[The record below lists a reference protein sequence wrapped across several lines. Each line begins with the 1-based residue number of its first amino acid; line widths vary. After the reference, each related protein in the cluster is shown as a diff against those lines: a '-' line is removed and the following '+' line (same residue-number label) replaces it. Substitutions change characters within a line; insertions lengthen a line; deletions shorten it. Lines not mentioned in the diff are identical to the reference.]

1 MTQAPVDCWNRIG
14 VAGDRSCERLQQYVH
29 CRNCPVFSQAAAR
42 FLDREIAPEQV
53 AEWTRLIARP
63 AAMRERD
70 SQSVV
75 IFRIGPE
82 WLALHTDV
90 FAEVASPRAIHALPH
105 RRSPV
110 LQGVV
115 NLNGTLVVCVS
126 LAVLLAIDVS
136 AQPRADLGQMVHP
149 RLLVLQHGRA
159 RMAIPVD
166 EVQAVHRHHP
176 RDVRPVPS
184 TVGGATASHSR
195 GVLSYLDRSVGLLD
209 EAALFA
215 SLDQRLA

>member
-1 MTQAPVDCWNRIG
+1 MTQDAVDCWNHIG
-14 VAGDRSCERLQQYVH
+14 VAGDRTCERLGEHVH

-42 FLDREIAPEQV
+42 FLDRDVAREQV

-63 AAMRERD
+63 APMRERD

-75 IFRIGPE
+75 IFRLGPE
-82 WLALHTDV
+82 WLALRTEV
-90 FAEVASPRAIHALPH
+90 FAEVAGTRTVHALPH

-136 AQPRADLGQMVHP
+136 AQPRADLGQLVHP

-159 RMAIPVD
+159 RIATPVD

-184 TVGGATASHSR
+184 TVSGAAASHSR

-209 EAALFA
+209 EAALFS
-215 SLDQRLA
+215 SLDVRLG